1 MTNHIPLTEFD
12 DTVPAV
18 IEPSQAVAPIE
29 GFPEHV
35 VFCFFQKAIESA
47 CGNGQAERIGHTGSE
62 IGINP
67 IYKLN
72 HDGQA
77 VAVLHAG
84 VGAPLSGSFLE
95 EVIAMGGRKFIAC
108 GGAGVL
114 DSSIGVGHVVVPTSA
129 IRDEG
134 TSYHYMPASREVAP
148 NSQAVQAIIDTLDAH
163 GVPYMTGKTWTTDG
177 VYRETHAKVQQRRAE
192 GALTVEMEASAFFA
206 IAQFRGVQF
215 GQLLYGGDDV
225 GAETWDTRDWHV
237 QHSTREKLFWLAVE
251 AVLRL

>member
-1 MTNHIPLTEFD
+1 MNDIPLAEFD
-12 DTVPAV
+12 ETIPAV
-18 IEPSQAVAPIE
+18 IEPTQAISAVE

-35 VFCFFQKAIESA
+35 VFCFFQKAIHA
-47 CGNGQAERIGHTGSE
+47 TCGDGQAEVIAHTGSE
-62 IGINP
+62 IGLNP
-67 IYKLN
+67 IYKLDHN
-72 HDGQA
+72 GQS
-77 VAVLHAG
+77 VAVMHAG

-95 EVIAMGGRKFIAC
+95 EVIAMGGRKFVAC

-114 DSSIGVGHVVVPTSA
+114 DSSIDVGHVIVPTSA

-134 TSYHYMPASREVAP
+134 TSYHYLPPSREAYP
-148 NSQAVQAIIDTLDAH
+148 DPLAVQAIIATLDAH
-163 GVPYMTGKTWTTDG
+163 GIPHETGKTWTTDG
-177 VYRETHAKVQQRRAE
+177 IYRETPAKVKQRRNE

-225 GAETWDTRDWHV
+225 GAEQWDTRDWHI